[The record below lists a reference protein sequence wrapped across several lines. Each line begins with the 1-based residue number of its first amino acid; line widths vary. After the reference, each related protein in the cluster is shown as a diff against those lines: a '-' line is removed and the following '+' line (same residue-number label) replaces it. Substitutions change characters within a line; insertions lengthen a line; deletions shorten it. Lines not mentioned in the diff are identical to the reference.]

1 MHQVNAYDVDI
12 FKALKYLDEL
22 IDQGIE
28 FPDALYKA
36 STRFKVNYQLL
47 QDAYDGKY

>member
-1 MHQVNAYDVDI
+1 MQVNAYDVDI
-12 FKALKYLDEL
+12 FKALNYLDEL
-22 IDQGIE
+22 VDQGIE

-36 STRFKVNYQLL
+36 SSRFKVDHQLL